1 MQESNPRSTLER
13 ANAAHQAGDLSGAER
28 LYQAA
33 LRDDSG
39 NVEVLYRVSVLNA
52 QLGRFD
58 RALQLVDRALAS
70 NPGLAQL
77 RFHRAEL
84 LAALRRTDAAV
95 EAYRQALAIDPDHLD
110 TLNVLGD
117 LLNAAGRAV
126 EALPLLERALAL
138 KPDYVP
144 ALNNRANALQ
154 SLGRSAEALQAF
166 DRALES
172 SPGNPVILFN
182 RASALLSCK
191 RNEEAE
197 ADCRQ
202 ALAADPRNVGALFNL
217 GRAQLRQRKHAAA
230 LATSDTLLAVQP
242 GNAAAWSDRGTV
254 LAAMHR
260 HKEAWACF
268 DKALAIDPDL
278 PDAWYAS
285 AVLYSSFLQHE
296 AALKCFRRLTALR
309 PNNAEAC
316 FMLGEVLRTLR
327 RDEEALIAFED
338 ALRIETDYPFV
349 PGQIVW
355 LRLHRCSWEGVES
368 EIEKVLSAVRA
379 GKLAAIPLDLLALSG
394 SAQDQLRGARIHVG
408 HYTKLPAAPVWQG
421 ERYAHRRIR
430 LAYVSADFR
439 DHPVS
444 YLIAGLLEQ
453 HDRSRFEVFGYSLTE
468 EGAAPLAARVRGA
481 FEHFSIV
488 KEVSDAEVARQLREQ
503 EIDIAVDLMGHT
515 SKARIGVFALRPCPV
530 QVNYLGYPGT
540 TGAGFHDYIIADP
553 YVIPP
558 GMERH
563 YAEKVVRLP
572 DSFQCNDSKRSAAA
586 RVMRRADAGLP
597 EDGVIYCCFNNSAK
611 FSPAAFD
618 LWMRVLREVPGS
630 VLWLFAEHPI
640 LQGNLRKEAQA
651 RGIDP
656 PRLVFAPVVPYAEH
670 LARLSLADVFLDT
683 LPFNAG
689 TTASDSLW
697 AGVPVVTRSGEAFAA
712 RMAGSL
718 LHAIGMPELIAN
730 TPEEY
735 VALAVRLGSEPEF
748 LASTKAK
755 LAANRTTKPLFD
767 TERFRKHIEAAY
779 LAMWERAQRGEP
791 PADLTVAAVSSA
803 RSTTQ

>member
-1 MQESNPRSTLER
+1 MQTGDQRSTLER
-13 ANAAHQAGDLSGAER
+13 ATAAHQAGHLAEAER

-33 LRDDSG
+33 LRDGGG

-52 QLGRFD
+52 QLRQFD
-58 RALQLVDRALAS
+58 RALQFAERALAG
-70 NPGLAQL
+70 NPGIAQL
-77 RFHRAEL
+77 HFHRAEL

-95 EAYRQALAIDPDHLD
+95 EAYRQVLAIDPDHLD

-117 LLNAAGRAV
+117 LLNSAGRAV

-154 SLGRSAEALQAF
+154 SLGRSTEALQGF
-166 DRALES
+166 DRALEF

-182 RASALLSCK
+182 RASALLSFK

-202 ALAADPRNVGALFNL
+202 ALATDPNNVGALFNL

-230 LATSDTLLAVQP
+230 LATSDTLLALQP

-260 HKEAWACF
+260 YKEAWACF

-285 AVLYSSFLQHE
+285 AMLYSSLLQHE
-296 AALKCFRRLTALR
+296 AALKCFRRLTDLQ
-309 PNNAEAC
+309 PNNAEA
-316 FMLGEVLRTLR
+316 LLNLAETLRALR
-327 RDEEALIAFED
+327 RDEEALIAFEEV
-338 ALRIETDYPFV
+338 LRIEKDYPFV
-349 PGQIVW
+349 RGQIAW
-355 LRLHRCSWEGVES
+355 LKLHRCSWEGVES
-368 EIEKVLSAVRA
+368 EIEQVLSAVRA

-394 SAQDQLRGARIHVG
+394 SADDQLRGVRVHVG
-408 HYTKLPAAPVWQG
+408 HYTKEPAAPLWQG
-421 ERYAHRRIR
+421 ERYQHRRIR
-430 LAYVSADFR
+430 IAYVSADFR
-439 DHPVS
+439 DHPVA

-453 HDRSRFEVFGYSLTE
+453 HDRSRFEVFGYMLAE
-468 EGAAPLAARVRGA
+468 ESAAPLAARVRGA
-481 FEHFSIV
+481 FEHFSVV
-488 KEVSDAEVARQLREQ
+488 KDLSDAEVARQLREQ
-503 EIDIAVDLMGHT
+503 EIDIAVDLMAHT
-515 SKARIGVFALRPCPV
+515 SKARTGVFALRPCPA
-530 QVNYLGYPGT
+530 QVNYLGFPGT
-540 TGAGFHDYIIADP
+540 MGADFMDYIIADP
-553 YVIPP
+553 YVVPP

-572 DSFQCNDSKRSAAA
+572 DTFQCNDSKRSAAT
-586 RVMRRADAGLP
+586 RALSRSGAGLP
-597 EDGVIYCCFNNSAK
+597 QESVIYCCFNNSAK
-611 FSPAAFD
+611 LSPATFD

-630 VLWLFAEHPI
+630 VFWLFADHPN
-640 LQGNLRKEAQA
+640 LQGNLRKEAQV
-651 RGIDP
+651 RGVDP
-656 PRLVFAPVVPYAEH
+656 QRLVFAPVAPYPEH

-689 TTASDSLW
+689 TTASDALW
-697 AGVPVVTRSGEAFAA
+697 AGVPVITRSGEAFAA

-718 LHAIGMPELIAN
+718 LHAIGMPELITN

-735 VALAVRLGSEPEF
+735 VTLALRLGSDPAF
-748 LASTKAK
+748 LAATKAT
-755 LAANRTTKPLFD
+755 LAANRTTMPLFD

-779 LAMWERAQRGEP
+779 LSMWECTQRGEP
-791 PADLTVAAVSSA
+791 PADLAIAPID
-803 RSTTQ
+803 